1 MKNTKLTIKG
11 CCCDVKMSV
20 TMKCWCPLNMDVVLT
35 HRGVSASKGS
45 IFREISQRIC
55 PKFLDLLKW
64 TKNKAKI
71 GS

>member
-45 IFREISQRIC
+45 GILCKRFIQNLRFV
-55 PKFLDLLKW
+55 KMD
-64 TKNKAKI
+64 
-71 GS
+71 

>member
-45 IFREISQRIC
+45 IFREISQKRYAQ
-55 PKFLDLLKW
+55 
-64 TKNKAKI
+64 N
-71 GS
+71 S

>member
-35 HRGVSASKGS
+35 HRGVFASKGT
-45 IFREISQRIC
+45 IFRNIMQKIF
-55 PKFLDLLKW
+55 PK
-64 TKNKAKI
+64 
-71 GS
+71 S